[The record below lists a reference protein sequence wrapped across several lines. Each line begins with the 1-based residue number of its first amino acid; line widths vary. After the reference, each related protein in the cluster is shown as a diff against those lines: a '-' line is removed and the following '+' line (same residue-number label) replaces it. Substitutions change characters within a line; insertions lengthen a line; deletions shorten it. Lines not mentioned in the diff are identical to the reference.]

1 MLSTRAHQLKS
12 MPLKAHC
19 EMFEALYMPRTQEE
33 LDEYFDVAG
42 VLLYKFMEPT
52 TPFTL
57 TYVMDQR
64 RHIVDALVGARDES
78 HLEARVAGMLGHAR
92 AQFIGAFRALSAGVL
107 AWYARPSNGVDANG
121 QEVFVER
128 SWRARPRNGQD
139 FTERFQSLTVGDD
152 RVTLVYAKKEL
163 FWDMQHA
170 YEYLMHWA
178 KFPKTEEE
186 RAHLRMVLITN
197 WIPLAR
203 TEVQHGTPNS
213 SRRLTGFKEVLAVL
227 TGHDEITDAIFEG
240 LFNNGI

>member
-1 MLSTRAHQLKS
+1 MLSTRVHQLKS
-12 MPLKAHC
+12 VPLKAHC

-92 AQFIGAFRALSAGVL
+92 AQFIGAFRALSAGIL
-107 AWYARPSNGVDANG
+107 
-121 QEVFVER
+121 
-128 SWRARPRNGQD
+128 D
-139 FTERFQSLTVGDD
+139 FAEQFQGLTVGDD
-152 RVTLVYAKKEL
+152 RVTVILARKEL

-186 RAHLRMVLITN
+186 RVHLRMVLITN

-203 TEVQHGTPNS
+203 AEVQHGTRNS
-213 SRRLTGFKEVLAVL
+213 YRRLTGFKEVLAVL